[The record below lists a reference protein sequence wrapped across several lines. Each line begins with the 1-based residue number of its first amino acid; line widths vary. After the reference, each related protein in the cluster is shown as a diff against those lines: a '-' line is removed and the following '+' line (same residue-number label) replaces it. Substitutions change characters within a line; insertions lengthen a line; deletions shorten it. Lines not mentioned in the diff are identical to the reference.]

1 MSSDRTNV
9 AMYVDSYEKIKKENE
24 SIPKDK
30 RPSMV
35 QHTSD
40 IVDSHYRKQLWLKEK
55 YAPHIEFVSSDKT
68 SIVLRDNHL
77 DGKLLEVRYRDNRIW
92 CSECKPDRCMHV
104 FYAVAR
110 PEIAQ
115 LVDLDGKKK

>member
-1 MSSDRTNV
+1 
-9 AMYVDSYEKIKKENE
+9 MYLRSYEKIKKENE
-24 SIPKDK
+24 SIPKEK

-35 QHTSD
+35 QHTSE
-40 IVDSHYRKQLWLKEK
+40 IIDSHYSKLEWLKNN
-55 YAPHIEFVSSDKT
+55 YASHVEFVSSDEK
-68 SIVLRDNHL
+68 SIVLRDSHL

-104 FYAVAR
+104 FYAIAR

-115 LVDLDGKKK
+115 IIDPEAKKLQ